1 MEKKNKIHIAFDIGV
16 TSVGWCVVDDDGKIL
31 DYKNRW
37 WYGVRLFDDASYEK
51 IGDKNPK
58 NMSRRAAR
66 QHRRIIRRRHFRNE
80 TFIKSLIENGYVKD
94 KDEFYQIIHNSKDMP
109 VNLRV
114 KGLKQ
119 ELTKEEWICA
129 LFNYLQHRGF
139 FYDISEDEA
148 AESKS
153 NNKTTII
160 NEEEYP
166 SVTQQRHWND
176 KGYYISS
183 DININFSNKE
193 WLKEIEVFLSKQK
206 INDNVKNKFKKLF
219 TTIRDYWTG
228 PGRGSKYGL
237 WEFDPET
244 QEYTKKDEENKT
256 LWDKTI
262 GKCSIYPN
270 ENRSIKKSGSAELF
284 NFLND
289 LQNTR
294 KISDKSWR
302 ISQEEKEKVLNIVI
316 KEKPTLP
323 RIAKALNINKDD
335 IIWPRKGANNKEVFE
350 ELNNIRT
357 YYLEV
362 NPSDFKPWL
371 DPKQLDKVN
380 TLVELKSKIKNS
392 DKLQEEIEKLIP
404 ELSSDKIK
412 EIIEK
417 IKGFS
422 SSHSFSIKALNKFIV
437 DLFKD
442 EQGMEQMQL
451 SKPMFEKQNSNEDSC
466 TNIGKYIKLNK
477 DKFWNLPISPSSKR
491 AISQTFK
498 VFNKLIKF
506 LEKEYEIDTVT
517 IEMAREH
524 NSKEA
529 KTTIDDLNRL
539 NKKRKDQVDELIKE
553 DIVEENIRENIKDSV
568 RYKLYLYYNQEKC
581 DIYTQKQIDIK
592 DLINHPEN
600 YNIDHIIPYS
610 ISYNDSSANKVLTTS
625 SNNKDKGNRTPYQW
639 FSKKGELDFYNNK
652 LKGWW
657 KGLKELFKDQKKKYL
672 NLIYEGNPA
681 EDYNEFA
688 SRALNDTRI
697 STKFVADCFKEYFN
711 KKHNEA
717 NSDKRVLYINGLI
730 TNYLRKNTSRYFG
743 EKNRDLYRHHADDAF
758 LLAYIST
765 NPKMLKVFRFLEKA
779 KIDPS
784 KEKGK
789 QIIDENKFDLGEFK
803 KEFHQKFNDENI
815 FKNHMPSFSRQL
827 NNKRTNVQFFNDT
840 LYSGLKEGEE
850 VYKIKKIKLNEIT
863 DDELDK
869 YFPKSNNGNKPDN
882 ILMENNIYKLLWK
895 IRHDDD
901 YNERDDKGKRVNPF
915 VQYMKKI
922 KDKLPK
928 AENNKNLIILDDKE
942 NKYVVNSIRVK
953 GDKVNKYFENKKIQK
968 SNKNKIGFYDTM
980 KWNSIYVYK
989 NNGKYKIKTTN
1000 IGNKFGENLDKP
1012 DFKLYKGSIL
1022 LLKGTNHLFY
1032 IVGVHEISNKLEL
1045 KPLISNKE
1053 AYTKY
1058 YNNNL
1063 ILTDKQYYVPIN
1075 KLMDNFEKVEV
1086 DELGNIYKNKEKLS
1100 LL

>member
-37 WYGVRLFDDASYEK
+37 WYGVRLFDDASDEK
-51 IGDKNPK
+51 TGDPK
-58 NMSRRAAR
+58 NISRRAAR
-66 QHRRIIRRRHFRNE
+66 QLRRIIRRRHFRNE
-80 TFIKSLIENGYVKD
+80 TFIKCLIENGYVKD

-139 FYDISEDEA
+139 FYDISEDET

-183 DININFSNKE
+183 NDNSLNNGLISNKK
-193 WLKEIEVFLSKQK
+193 WLKEIQVFLSNQK

-219 TTIRDYWTG
+219 TTIRDFSTG

-244 QEYTKKDEENKT
+244 KEYTKKDEKNKT

-294 KISDKSWR
+294 KISDKLWR

-335 IIWPRKGANNKEVFE
+335 INWPRKDAKNKEVFE

-371 DPKQLDKVN
+371 DPKQLDEVN

-392 DKLQEEIEKLIP
+392 DKLQEEIKKLIP

-417 IKGFS
+417 IKGAS
-422 SSHSFSIKALNKFIV
+422 SSHSFSIKALNKFII

-442 EQGMEQMQL
+442 EQGLEQMQL
-451 SKPMFEKQNSNEDSC
+451 SMQIEKQNNNGDSC

-529 KTTIDDLNRL
+529 KETIRNLEHL
-539 NKKRKDQVDELIKE
+539 NKERKDQVDKRIKE
-553 DIVEENIRENIKDSV
+553 DIAEENTKENIKDSV

-581 DIYTQKQIDIK
+581 DIYTHKQIDIK

-610 ISYNDSSANKVLTTS
+610 VSYNDSSANKVLTTS
-625 SNNKDKGNRTPYQW
+625 SNNKDKDNQTPYQW
-639 FSKKGELDFYNNK
+639 FSQKGELDLYTE

-657 KGLKELFKDQKKKYL
+657 KDLFKDQKKKYS
-672 NLIYEGNPA
+672 NLIYEGDPA

-688 SRALNDTRI
+688 SRALNDTRT

-717 NSDKRVLYINGLI
+717 NSDKHHVLYINGLI

-765 NPKMLKVFRFLEKA
+765 NPKMLKVFRFLEKV
-779 KIDPS
+779 KINPS
-784 KEKGK
+784 KEEGK
-789 QIIDENKFDLGEFK
+789 KIIDENKFDLGEFK
-803 KEFHQKFNDENI
+803 REFHQKFNDENI

-827 NNKRTNVQFFNDT
+827 NNKRTSVQFFDQT

-850 VYKIKKIKLNEIT
+850 VYKVQKIKLN
-863 DDELDK
+863 DKKLDEKLDE
-869 YFPKSNNGNKPDN
+869 YFPDNGNKPDK
-882 ILMENNIYKLLWK
+882 ILMENNIYKLLWN
-895 IRHDDD
+895 ICHDDE
-901 YNERDDKGKRVNPF
+901 YKCDDKGKRVNPF

-922 KDKLPK
+922 KDKFPND
-928 AENNKNLIILDDKE
+928 ENNKNLIIRDKE
-942 NKYVVNSIRVK
+942 NKYTVNSIRVK
-953 GDKVNKYFENKKIQK
+953 SDKVNKYFENRKIQK

-1012 DFKLYKGSIL
+1012 DFKLYKGNIF

-1032 IVGVHEISNKLEL
+1032 IVGADDIKNKLEL

-1063 ILTDKQYYVPIN
+1063 ILKDKQQYFVGIN
-1075 KLMDNFEKVEV
+1075 KLIDNFEKVEV
-1086 DELGNIYKNKEKLS
+1086 DELGNIYKNKE
-1100 LL
+1100 

>member
-37 WYGVRLFDDASYEK
+37 WYGVRLFDDASDEK
-51 IGDKNPK
+51 TGDPK
-58 NMSRRAAR
+58 NISRRAAR
-66 QHRRIIRRRHFRNE
+66 QLRRIIRRRHFRNE
-80 TFIKSLIENGYVKD
+80 TFIKCLIENGYVTD

-139 FYDISEDEA
+139 FYDVFEDEA
-148 AESKS
+148 TESKS

-183 DININFSNKE
+183 DININFSNKK
-193 WLKEIEVFLSKQK
+193 WLKEIEVFLSNQK
-206 INDNVKNKFKKLF
+206 INDNVKNKFKELF
-219 TTIRDYWTG
+219 TTIRDFSTG

-302 ISQEEKEKVLNIVI
+302 ISQEEKEKVLNKVLNIVL
-316 KEKPTLP
+316 KEKPTLTK
-323 RIAKALNINKDD
+323 IAKALNINKDD
-335 IIWPRKGANNKEVFE
+335 IIWPRKNAKNKEVFE

-371 DPKQLDKVN
+371 DPKQLDEVN

-392 DKLQEEIEKLIP
+392 DKLQKEIKKLIP

-417 IKGFS
+417 INGAS
-422 SSHSFSIKALNKFIV
+422 SSHSFSIKALNEFII

-451 SKPMFEKQNSNEDSC
+451 SKRIEKQNNNEDSC
-466 TNIGKYIKLNK
+466 INVGKYIKLNK
-477 DKFWNLPISPSSKR
+477 EKFWNLPISPSSKR

-498 VFNKLIKF
+498 VFNKLVKF

-524 NSKEA
+524 NSKE
-529 KTTIDDLNRL
+529 TRETIKKLQDI
-539 NKKRKDQVDELIKE
+539 NKERKDQVDKRIKE
-553 DIVEENIRENIKDSV
+553 DIAEENTKENIKDSV

-581 DIYTQKQIDIK
+581 DIYTHKQIDIK

-610 ISYNDSSANKVLTTS
+610 VSYNDSSANKVLTTS
-625 SNNKDKGNRTPYQW
+625 SNNKDKGNKTPYQW
-639 FSKKGELDFYNNK
+639 FIDQKGEWDSYKK
-652 LKGWW
+652 LTGWW
-657 KGLKELFKDQKKKYL
+657 KELFKDEKKKYL

-688 SRALNDTRI
+688 SRALNDTRT

-711 KKHNEA
+711 KKHNET
-717 NSDKRVLYINGLI
+717 NSNKQHVLYINGLI

-765 NPKMLKVFRFLEKA
+765 NPKMLKVFRFLEKV
-779 KIDPS
+779 KINS
-784 KEKGK
+784 SEEEGK

-803 KEFHQKFNDENI
+803 REFHQKFNDENI

-827 NNKRTNVQFFNDT
+827 NNKRTSVQFFDQT

-850 VYKIKKIKLNEIT
+850 VYKVQKIKLN
-863 DDELDK
+863 DKKLDEKLDE
-869 YFPKSNNGNKPDN
+869 YFPDNGNKPDK
-882 ILMENNIYKLLWK
+882 ILMENNIYKLLWN
-895 IRHDDD
+895 ICHDDE
-901 YNERDDKGKRVNPF
+901 YNRDDKGKRVNPF

-968 SNKNKIGFYDTM
+968 SNKNKISFYDTM

-1012 DFKLYKGSIL
+1012 DFKLYKGNIF

-1032 IVGVHEISNKLEL
+1032 IVGADDIKNKLEL
-1045 KPLISNKE
+1045 KPLMSNKE

-1063 ILTDKQYYVPIN
+1063 ILKDKQQYFKEIN
-1075 KLMDNFEKVEV
+1075 KLIDNFEKVEV
-1086 DELGNIYKNKEKLS
+1086 DELGNIYKNKE
-1100 LL
+1100 

>member
-51 IGDKNPK
+51 TNDKKTK
-58 NMSRRAAR
+58 NISRRAAR
-66 QHRRIIRRRHFRNE
+66 QLRRIIRRRHFRNE

-139 FYDISEDEA
+139 FYDISEDED

-153 NNKTTII
+153 NDKTAII

-166 SVTQQRHWND
+166 SVTQQKYWNN

-183 DININFSNKE
+183 DINSHVSNKE
-193 WLKEIEVFLSKQK
+193 WLKEIEVFLSNQK
-206 INDNVKNKFKKLF
+206 INDNVKNKFKNLF

-302 ISQEEKEKVLNIVI
+302 ISQEEKEKVLNKVLNIAL
-316 KEKPTLP
+316 KDKPTLS
-323 RIAKALNINKDD
+323 RIANALNINKDD
-335 IIWPRKGANNKEVFE
+335 VNWPRKNKNNEEVFE

-380 TLVELKSKIKNS
+380 TLVELKRKIKNS
-392 DKLQEEIEKLIP
+392 DELQEEIEKLIP

-417 IKGFS
+417 IKGSS
-422 SSHSFSIKALNKFIV
+422 SSHGFSIKALNKFIIN
-437 DLFKD
+437 LFKD

-451 SKPMFEKQNSNEDSC
+451 SMRMPEKQNNNEDSC
-466 TNIGKYIKLNK
+466 INVGKYIKLNK

-524 NSKEA
+524 NSKE
-529 KTTIDDLNRL
+529 TRETIKKLQDI
-539 NKKRKDQVDELIKE
+539 NKERKDKVDEWIKE
-553 DIVEENIRENIKDSV
+553 DIVEENTRENIKDSV

-581 DIYTQKQIDIK
+581 DIYTHKQIDIK

-610 ISYNDSSANKVLTTS
+610 VSYNDSSANKVLTTS

-639 FSKKGELDFYNNK
+639 FSQKGEWDSYNER
-652 LKGWW
+652 KGWW
-657 KGLKELFKDQKKKYL
+657 KELF
-672 NLIYEGNPA
+672 
-681 EDYNEFA
+681 
-688 SRALNDTRI
+688 
-697 STKFVADCFKEYFN
+697 
-711 KKHNEA
+711 
-717 NSDKRVLYINGLI
+717 
-730 TNYLRKNTSRYFG
+730 
-743 EKNRDLYRHHADDAF
+743 
-758 LLAYIST
+758 LL
-765 NPKMLKVFRFLEKA
+765 
-779 KIDPS
+779 
-784 KEKGK
+784 
-789 QIIDENKFDLGEFK
+789 
-803 KEFHQKFNDENI
+803 
-815 FKNHMPSFSRQL
+815 
-827 NNKRTNVQFFNDT
+827 
-840 LYSGLKEGEE
+840 
-850 VYKIKKIKLNEIT
+850 
-863 DDELDK
+863 
-869 YFPKSNNGNKPDN
+869 
-882 ILMENNIYKLLWK
+882 
-895 IRHDDD
+895 
-901 YNERDDKGKRVNPF
+901 
-915 VQYMKKI
+915 
-922 KDKLPK
+922 
-928 AENNKNLIILDDKE
+928 
-942 NKYVVNSIRVK
+942 
-953 GDKVNKYFENKKIQK
+953 
-968 SNKNKIGFYDTM
+968 
-980 KWNSIYVYK
+980 
-989 NNGKYKIKTTN
+989 
-1000 IGNKFGENLDKP
+1000 
-1012 DFKLYKGSIL
+1012 
-1022 LLKGTNHLFY
+1022 
-1032 IVGVHEISNKLEL
+1032 
-1045 KPLISNKE
+1045 
-1053 AYTKY
+1053 
-1058 YNNNL
+1058 
-1063 ILTDKQYYVPIN
+1063 
-1075 KLMDNFEKVEV
+1075 
-1086 DELGNIYKNKEKLS
+1086 
-1100 LL
+1100 

>member
-1 MEKKNKIHIAFDIGV
+1 MGNKNKIHIAFDIGV

-37 WYGVRLFDDASYEK
+37 WYGVRLFDDASDEK
-51 IGDKNPK
+51 TGDPK
-58 NMSRRAAR
+58 NISRRAAR
-66 QHRRIIRRRHFRNE
+66 QLRRIIRRRHFRNE
-80 TFIKSLIENGYVKD
+80 TFIKSLIENGYVKG

-139 FYDISEDEA
+139 FYDISEDEDS
-148 AESKS
+148 ESKS
-153 NNKTTII
+153 NDKTTII

-166 SVTQQRHWND
+166 SVIQQKYWNN

-183 DININFSNKE
+183 DINSHVSNKE
-193 WLKEIEVFLSKQK
+193 WLKEIEVFLSNQK
-206 INDNVKNKFKKLF
+206 INDNVKNKFKELF
-219 TTIRDYWTG
+219 TTIRDFSTG

-302 ISQEEKEKVLNIVI
+302 ISQEEKEKVLNKVLNIVL
-316 KEKPTLP
+316 KEKPTLTK
-323 RIAKALNINKDD
+323 IAKALNINKDD
-335 IIWPRKGANNKEVFE
+335 IIWPRKNAKNKEVFE

-371 DPKQLDKVN
+371 DPKQLDEVN
-380 TLVELKSKIKNS
+380 TLVELKRKIRNS

-404 ELSSDKIK
+404 KLSSDKIK

-417 IKGFS
+417 IKGSS
-422 SSHSFSIKALNKFIV
+422 SSHSFSIKALNKFII

-451 SKPMFEKQNSNEDSC
+451 SKRIEKQNSNEDSC
-466 TNIGKYIKLNK
+466 INVGKYIKLNK

-524 NSKEA
+524 NSKE
-529 KTTIDDLNRL
+529 TRETIKKLQDI
-539 NKKRKDQVDELIKE
+539 NKERKDEVDKKIKE
-553 DIVEENIRENIKDSV
+553 DITEENTRENIKDSV
-568 RYKLYLYYNQEKC
+568 RYKLYLYYNQEKR
-581 DIYTQKQIDIK
+581 DIYTRKEINVN

-625 SNNKDKGNRTPYQW
+625 SNNKDKDNQTPYQW
-639 FSKKGELDFYNNK
+639 FSQKGELDLYTE

-657 KGLKELFKDQKKKYL
+657 KDLFKDQKKKYS
-672 NLIYEGNPA
+672 NLIYEGDPA

-688 SRALNDTRI
+688 SRALNDTRT

-717 NSDKRVLYINGLI
+717 NSDKHVLYINGLI

-765 NPKMLKVFRFLEKA
+765 NPKMLKVFRFLEKV
-779 KIDPS
+779 KINPS
-784 KEKGK
+784 EEEGK

-803 KEFHQKFNDENI
+803 REFHQKFNDENI

-827 NNKRTNVQFFNDT
+827 NNKRTSVQFFDQT

-850 VYKIKKIKLNEIT
+850 VYKVQKIKLIEIPNK
-863 DDELDK
+863 EKELKKLDK
-869 YFPKSNNGNKPDN
+869 WFPDSKNKPDN
-882 ILMENNIYKLLWK
+882 ILTEDNIYKLLWK
-895 IRHDDD
+895 ICHDDE
-901 YNERDDKGKRVNPF
+901 YKYDDKGKRVNPF

-922 KDKLPK
+922 KDKFPND
-928 AENNKNLIILDDKE
+928 ENNKNLIIRDDKE
-942 NKYVVNSIRVK
+942 NKYTVNSIRVK
-953 GDKVNKYFENKKIQK
+953 VEKVNKYFENKKIRK

-980 KWNSIYVYK
+980 NWNSIYVYK

-1012 DFKLYKGSIL
+1012 DFKLYKGDIV

-1032 IVGVHEISNKLEL
+1032 IAGANDSGNNLEL
-1045 KPLISNKE
+1045 KPLMSNRE

-1063 ILTDKQYYVPIN
+1063 ILKDKQQYFVPIN
-1075 KLMDNFEKVEV
+1075 KLIDNFEKVEV
-1086 DELGNIYKNKEKLS
+1086 DELGNIYKNKE
-1100 LL
+1100 

>member
-37 WYGVRLFDDASYEK
+37 WYGVRLFDDASDEDN
-51 IGDKNPK
+51 GDPK
-58 NMSRRAAR
+58 NISRRAAR
-66 QHRRIIRRRHFRNE
+66 QLRRIIRRRHFRNE

-139 FYDISEDEA
+139 FYDISEDEDS
-148 AESKS
+148 ESKS
-153 NNKTTII
+153 NDKTTII

-166 SVTQQRHWND
+166 SVIQQKYWNN

-183 DININFSNKE
+183 HINSNVSNKE
-193 WLKEIEVFLSKQK
+193 WLKEIEVFLSNQK
-206 INDNVKNKFKKLF
+206 INDNVKNKFKELF
-219 TTIRDYWTG
+219 TTIRDFSTG

-302 ISQEEKEKVLNIVI
+302 ISQEEKEKVLNKVLNIVL
-316 KEKPTLP
+316 KEKPTLTE
-323 RIAKALNINKDD
+323 IAKALNINEDD
-335 IIWPRKGANNKEVFE
+335 IIWPRKNAKNEEVFE

-371 DPKQLDKVN
+371 DPKQLDEVN
-380 TLVELKSKIKNS
+380 TLVELKRKIRNS

-404 ELSSDKIK
+404 KLSSDKIK
-412 EIIEK
+412 EIIDK
-417 IKGFS
+417 IKGSS
-422 SSHSFSIKALNKFIV
+422 SSHSFSIKALNKFII

-451 SKPMFEKQNSNEDSC
+451 SMRMPEKQNSNEDSC
-466 TNIGKYIKLNK
+466 INVGKYIKLNK

-524 NSKEA
+524 NSKE
-529 KTTIDDLNRL
+529 TRETIKKLQDI
-539 NKKRKDQVDELIKE
+539 NKKRKDEVDEWIKE
-553 DIVEENIRENIKDSV
+553 DTVEENTRENIKDSV
-568 RYKLYLYYNQEKC
+568 WYKLYLCRIQDKR
-581 DIYTQKQIDIK
+581 DIYTQEPIDIK

-625 SNNKDKGNRTPYQW
+625 SNNKDKDNQTPYQW
-639 FSKKGELDFYNNK
+639 FSQKGELDLYTE

-657 KGLKELFKDQKKKYL
+657 KDLFKDQKKKYS
-672 NLIYEGNPA
+672 NLIYEGDPA

-688 SRALNDTRI
+688 SRALNDTRT

-717 NSDKRVLYINGLI
+717 NSDKHVLYINGLI

-765 NPKMLKVFRFLEKA
+765 NPKMLKVFRFLEKI
-779 KIDPS
+779 KINS
-784 KEKGK
+784 SEEEGK

-803 KEFHQKFNDENI
+803 REFHQKFNDENI

-840 LYSGLKEGEE
+840 LYSGLKEGEN
-850 VYKIKKIKLNEIT
+850 VYKVQKIKLIEIP
-863 DDELDK
+863 DNKLKEKLDK
-869 YFPKSNNGNKPDN
+869 YFPDSENKPNKPDN
-882 ILMENNIYKLLWK
+882 ILMEKNIYELLRK
-895 IRHDDD
+895 IYHDPE
-901 YNERDDKGKRVNPF
+901 YKCDDKGKRVNPF

-968 SNKNKIGFYDTM
+968 SNKNKISFYDSM
-980 KWNSIYVYK
+980 NWNSIYVYK

-1000 IGNKFGENLDKP
+1000 VGNKFGENLDKP
-1012 DFKLYKGSIL
+1012 DFKLYKGDIV

-1032 IVGVHEISNKLEL
+1032 IAGAIDSGNRLEL
-1045 KPLISNKE
+1045 KPLMSNRE

-1063 ILTDKQYYVPIN
+1063 ILKGKQRYVVIN
-1075 KLMDNFEKVEV
+1075 KLIDNFEKVEV
-1086 DELGNIYKNKEKLS
+1086 DELGNIYKNKE
-1100 LL
+1100 

>member
-1 MEKKNKIHIAFDIGV
+1 MGKKNKIHIAFDIGV

-37 WYGVRLFDDASYEK
+37 WYGVRLFDDASDEK
-51 IGDKNPK
+51 TGDPK
-58 NMSRRAAR
+58 NISRRAAR
-66 QHRRIIRRRHFRNE
+66 QLRRIIRRRHFRNE
-80 TFIKSLIENGYVKD
+80 TFIKCLIENGYVKD

-139 FYDISEDEA
+139 FYDISEDED

-153 NNKTTII
+153 NDKTTII

-166 SVTQQRHWND
+166 SVIQQKYWNN

-183 DININFSNKE
+183 DININFSNKK
-193 WLKEIEVFLSKQK
+193 WLKEIEDFLSKQK
-206 INDNVKNKFKKLF
+206 INDNVKNKFKELF
-219 TTIRDYWTG
+219 TTIRDFSTG

-244 QEYTKKDEENKT
+244 QKYTKKDEENKT

-294 KISDKSWR
+294 KISDKLWR

-335 IIWPRKGANNKEVFE
+335 INWPRKDAKNKEVFE

-371 DPKQLDKVN
+371 DPKQLDEVN

-392 DKLQEEIEKLIP
+392 DKLQEEIKKLIP

-417 IKGFS
+417 IKGAS
-422 SSHSFSIKALNKFIV
+422 SSHSFSIKALNEFII

-451 SKPMFEKQNSNEDSC
+451 SMRMLEKQNSNEDSC
-466 TNIGKYIKLNK
+466 INVGKYIKLNK
-477 DKFWNLPISPSSKR
+477 EKFWNLPISPSSKR

-498 VFNKLIKF
+498 VFNKLVKF

-529 KTTIDDLNRL
+529 KETIRNLEHL
-539 NKKRKDQVDELIKE
+539 NKERKDQVDKRIKE
-553 DIVEENIRENIKDSV
+553 DIVEENTKENIKDSV

-581 DIYTQKQIDIK
+581 DIYTHKQIDIK

-610 ISYNDSSANKVLTTS
+610 VSYNDSSANKVLTTS
-625 SNNKDKGNRTPYQW
+625 SNNKDKGNKTPYQW
-639 FSKKGELDFYNNK
+639 FINQKGEWDSYKK
-652 LKGWW
+652 LTGWW
-657 KGLKELFKDQKKKYL
+657 KELFKDEKKKYL

-688 SRALNDTRI
+688 SRALNDTRT

-711 KKHNEA
+711 KKHNET
-717 NSDKRVLYINGLI
+717 NSNKQHVLYINGLI

-765 NPKMLKVFRFLEKA
+765 NPKMLKVFRFLEKV
-779 KIDPS
+779 KINPS
-784 KEKGK
+784 EEEGK

-803 KEFHQKFNDENI
+803 REFHQKFNDENI

-827 NNKRTNVQFFNDT
+827 NNKRTSVQFFDQT

-850 VYKIKKIKLNEIT
+850 VYKVQKIKLN
-863 DDELDK
+863 DKKLDEKLDE
-869 YFPKSNNGNKPDN
+869 YFPDNGNKPDK
-882 ILMENNIYKLLWK
+882 ILMENNIYKLLWN
-895 IRHDDD
+895 ICHDDE
-901 YNERDDKGKRVNPF
+901 YKYDDKGKRVNPF

-942 NKYVVNSIRVK
+942 NKYTVNSIRVK
-953 GDKVNKYFENKKIQK
+953 SDKVNKYFENKKIQK

-1012 DFKLYKGSIL
+1012 DFKLYKGNIF
-1022 LLKGTNHLFY
+1022 LLKGINHLFY
-1032 IVGVHEISNKLEL
+1032 IVGADDIKNKLEL
-1045 KPLISNKE
+1045 KPLMSNKE

-1063 ILTDKQYYVPIN
+1063 ILKDKQQYFVPIN
-1075 KLMDNFEKVEV
+1075 KLIDNFEKVEV
-1086 DELGNIYKNKEKLS
+1086 DELGNIYKNKE
-1100 LL
+1100 

>member
-37 WYGVRLFDDASYEK
+37 WYGVRLFDDASDEDN
-51 IGDKNPK
+51 GDPK
-58 NMSRRAAR
+58 NISRRAAR
-66 QHRRIIRRRHFRNE
+66 QLRRIIRRRHFRNE

-160 NEEEYP
+160 NEKEYP

-183 DININFSNKE
+183 NDDSLNNSHISNKK
-193 WLKEIEVFLSKQK
+193 WLKEIEVFLSNQK

-219 TTIRDYWTG
+219 TTIRDFSTG

-302 ISQEEKEKVLNIVI
+302 ISQEEKEKVLNKVLNIAL
-316 KEKPTLP
+316 KDKPTLS

-335 IIWPRKGANNKEVFE
+335 INWPRKGKNNKEVFE

-417 IKGFS
+417 IKGSS
-422 SSHSFSIKALNKFIV
+422 SSHGFSIKALNKFIIN
-437 DLFKD
+437 LFKD

-451 SKPMFEKQNSNEDSC
+451 SMRMPEKQNNNEDSC
-466 TNIGKYIKLNK
+466 INVGKYIKLNK

-524 NSKEA
+524 NSKE
-529 KTTIDDLNRL
+529 TRETIKKLQDI
-539 NKKRKDQVDELIKE
+539 NKERKDKVDEWIKE
-553 DIVEENIRENIKDSV
+553 DIVEENTRENIKDSV
-568 RYKLYLYYNQEKC
+568 RYKLYLYYNQKKR
-581 DIYTQKQIDIK
+581 DIYTHKPIDIK

-610 ISYNDSSANKVLTTS
+610 VSYNDSSANKVLTTS
-625 SNNKDKGNRTPYQW
+625 SNNKDKGNKTPYQW
-639 FSKKGELDFYNNK
+639 FSQKSELDSYYK
-652 LKGWW
+652 LKEWW
-657 KGLKELFKDQKKKYL
+657 KELFKNEKKKYS
-672 NLIYEGNPA
+672 NLIYEGDPV

-688 SRALNDTRI
+688 SRALNDTRT
-697 STKFVADCFKEYFN
+697 STKFVADCFKKYFN
-711 KKHNEA
+711 KKHNKT
-717 NSDKRVLYINGLI
+717 NSDKHVLYINGLI

-765 NPKMLKVFRFLEKA
+765 NPKMLKVFRFLEKV
-779 KIDPS
+779 KINPS
-784 KEKGK
+784 EEEGK

-803 KEFHQKFNDENI
+803 REFHQKFNDENI

-827 NNKRTNVQFFNDT
+827 NNKRTNVQFFNET

-850 VYKIKKIKLNEIT
+850 LYKVQKIKLN
-863 DDELDK
+863 DKKLDK
-869 YFPKSNNGNKPDN
+869 KLDEYFPDSGNKPN
-882 ILMENNIYKLLWK
+882 KILMGNNIYKLLWN
-895 IRHDDD
+895 ICHDDE
-901 YNERDDKGKRVNPF
+901 YKCDDKGKRVNPF

-922 KDKLPK
+922 KDKFPNI
-928 AENNKNLIILDDKE
+928 ENDKNLIILDKE

-968 SNKNKIGFYDTM
+968 SNKNKISFYDSM
-980 KWNSIYVYK
+980 NWNSIYVYK

-1012 DFKLYKGSIL
+1012 DFKLYKGDIV

-1032 IVGVHEISNKLEL
+1032 IVSANDSGNNLEL
-1045 KPLISNKE
+1045 KPLMSNNK

-1063 ILTDKQYYVPIN
+1063 ILKDRNYVGIN
-1075 KLMDNFEKVEV
+1075 ELIKNYEKVEV
-1086 DELGNIYKNKEKLS
+1086 DELGNIYKSKE
-1100 LL
+1100 